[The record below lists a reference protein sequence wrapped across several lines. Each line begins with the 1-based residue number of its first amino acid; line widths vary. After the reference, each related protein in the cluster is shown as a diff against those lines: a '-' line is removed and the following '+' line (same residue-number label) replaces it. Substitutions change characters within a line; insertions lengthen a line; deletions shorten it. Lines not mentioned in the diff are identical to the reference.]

1 MSVRV
6 RLAPSP
12 TGNLHIGT
20 ARTAV
25 FNWLYARH
33 HGGKFILRIEDTD
46 LERSRPEYTQ
56 NILDGLTWLGLTWD
70 EGPFY
75 QSQRLENYT
84 QATQKLLDAGLAYRC
99 YCSEAELDEMRTA
112 QKARKEAPRYDNRHR
127 NLTPEQQ
134 AAYEAEGRQP
144 VIRFKIDDQR
154 EITWHDLV
162 RGPVTWKG
170 SDLGG
175 DMVIA
180 RAAAGGKI
188 GQPLYNM
195 AVVIDDIDMQITHV
209 IRGEDHIANTAKQI
223 LLYEALGAKIPEFS
237 HTPLILNKEGR
248 KLSKRDSVTS
258 ISDFQAMG
266 FTPEGLVNYMT
277 LLGWTAPDSTQEI
290 FTLPEAAQLFS
301 FDRVNQAG
309 AKFDWDKLDWVNSQ
323 YIKKM
328 TTAQLT
334 DLLIPYYQAAGYQFD
349 ATGDRPWLEQI
360 TELIAPSLT
369 RLSQAVEMT
378 KFFFQPNIELD
389 EEASQLLEQAD
400 AQAAIGEIV
409 KLLPAQD
416 QPFTSA
422 DAQQIMKRLTQQ
434 QKMKK
439 GVVMRSLRAV
449 LTGAV
454 HGPDLIQSWLILHQ
468 KGLDQQRLQKV
479 LPQVVNLPDAI
490 APTPATGD
498 IPVASQAVIS
508 ESVSTITETPVNLI
522 TERKDM
528 VNKPNDPK
536 KDLTEAAAEVSK
548 NLEAGAEKVADKAKD
563 VKENIVDQANKVTET
578 VAKKVDQAE
587 NKFAQVK
594 DSVVTQAD
602 KMGDK
607 LADVKDSVVEQAKNF
622 ADVAGDN
629 IEEFSDK
636 VSDTI
641 DAGEDQVQKM
651 IKQVTDFLSD
661 LPGYANKYYQEYKSP
676 INVFLLVLVAFI
688 GLRILGGVLGV
699 INSIPLVA
707 FILELVGVC
716 YTGWFV
722 YRYLLKA
729 DTRKELSDKIT
740 SIKND
745 FLGQS

>member
-1 MSVRV
+1 
-6 RLAPSP
+6 
-12 TGNLHIGT
+12 
-20 ARTAV
+20 
-25 FNWLYARH
+25 
-33 HGGKFILRIEDTD
+33 
-46 LERSRPEYTQ
+46 
-56 NILDGLTWLGLTWD
+56 
-70 EGPFY
+70 
-75 QSQRLENYT
+75 
-84 QATQKLLDAGLAYRC
+84 
-99 YCSEAELDEMRTA
+99 
-112 QKARKEAPRYDNRHR
+112 
-127 NLTPEQQ
+127 
-134 AAYEAEGRQP
+134 
-144 VIRFKIDDQR
+144 
-154 EITWHDLV
+154 
-162 RGPVTWKG
+162 
-170 SDLGG
+170 
-175 DMVIA
+175 
-180 RAAAGGKI
+180 
-188 GQPLYNM
+188 
-195 AVVIDDIDMQITHV
+195 
-209 IRGEDHIANTAKQI
+209 
-223 LLYEALGAKIPEFS
+223 
-237 HTPLILNKEGR
+237 
-248 KLSKRDSVTS
+248 SKRDSVTS

-290 FTLPEAAQLFS
+290 FTLAEAAQLFS

-334 DLLIPYYQAAGYQFD
+334 DLLIPYYHAAGYQFD
-349 ATGDRPWLEQI
+349 VTGDRPWLEEI
-360 TELIAPSLT
+360 TVLIAPSLT

-389 EEASQLLEQAD
+389 QEASQLLEQAD
-400 AQAAIGEIV
+400 AQAALGEIV
-409 KLLPAQD
+409 KLLPAQE

-468 KGLDQQRLQKV
+468 KGLDNQRLQKV
-479 LPQVVNLPDAI
+479 LPQVVNLPEAI

-498 IPVASQAVIS
+498 IPVASQAVIN
-508 ESVSTITETPVNLI
+508 ETVSTITETPVNLI

-548 NLEAGAEKVADKAKD
+548 NLEAGAEKVADKAND

-594 DSVVTQAD
+594 DSVVTQADKMGDKLADMKDSVSTQAD

-641 DAGEDQVQKM
+641 DAGEDQVQK
-651 IKQVTDFLSD
+651 ILKQVTDFLSD
-661 LPGYANKYYQEYKSP
+661 LPGYANKY
-676 INVFLLVLVAFI
+676 
-688 GLRILGGVLGV
+688 
-699 INSIPLVA
+699 
-707 FILELVGVC
+707 
-716 YTGWFV
+716 
-722 YRYLLKA
+722 
-729 DTRKELSDKIT
+729 
-740 SIKND
+740 
-745 FLGQS
+745 

>member
-1 MSVRV
+1 
-6 RLAPSP
+6 
-12 TGNLHIGT
+12 
-20 ARTAV
+20 
-25 FNWLYARH
+25 
-33 HGGKFILRIEDTD
+33 
-46 LERSRPEYTQ
+46 
-56 NILDGLTWLGLTWD
+56 
-70 EGPFY
+70 
-75 QSQRLENYT
+75 
-84 QATQKLLDAGLAYRC
+84 
-99 YCSEAELDEMRTA
+99 
-112 QKARKEAPRYDNRHR
+112 
-127 NLTPEQQ
+127 
-134 AAYEAEGRQP
+134 
-144 VIRFKIDDQR
+144 
-154 EITWHDLV
+154 
-162 RGPVTWKG
+162 
-170 SDLGG
+170 
-175 DMVIA
+175 
-180 RAAAGGKI
+180 
-188 GQPLYNM
+188 
-195 AVVIDDIDMQITHV
+195 
-209 IRGEDHIANTAKQI
+209 
-223 LLYEALGAKIPEFS
+223 
-237 HTPLILNKEGR
+237 
-248 KLSKRDSVTS
+248 
-258 ISDFQAMG
+258 
-266 FTPEGLVNYMT
+266 
-277 LLGWTAPDSTQEI
+277 
-290 FTLPEAAQLFS
+290 
-301 FDRVNQAG
+301 
-309 AKFDWDKLDWVNSQ
+309 
-323 YIKKM
+323 
-328 TTAQLT
+328 
-334 DLLIPYYQAAGYQFD
+334 
-349 ATGDRPWLEQI
+349 
-360 TELIAPSLT
+360 
-369 RLSQAVEMT
+369 
-378 KFFFQPNIELD
+378 
-389 EEASQLLEQAD
+389 
-400 AQAAIGEIV
+400 
-409 KLLPAQD
+409 
-416 QPFTSA
+416 
-422 DAQQIMKRLTQQ
+422 
-434 QKMKK
+434 
-439 GVVMRSLRAV
+439 MRSLRAV

-479 LPQVVNLPDAI
+479 LPQVVNLPEAI

-508 ESVSTITETPVNLI
+508 EPVSTITETPVNLI
-522 TERKDM
+522 TARKDM

-641 DAGEDQVQKM
+641 DAGEDQVQKI